1 MKNLIFLLFTISIA
15 GNVVFYLLFLRQ
27 VRELREI
34 KRIHVDLHGESSF
47 ENIIKGL
54 SHELNSMGIQVLA
67 FFKKNK
73 GKLQIEADKAT
84 IPLMKEGSAVKAL
97 FLQKPYHGDKRYE
110 TDKSLMEHFGG
121 QNIAFIPVRAQREQP
136 CWRTNS
142 CSDRSCR
149 CYSKNNACC
158 WLESEK
164 NYKGKALPTYEQK
177 TAKCISCPSLLP
189 VGVFAVKDTSSRKL
203 SKATSFI
210 NDNFR
215 GIIKNSLK
223 CESALVNAATD
234 FLTGIANKETLLR
247 ELEALF
253 KMADRY
259 KHDLSLCFFGV
270 DHFKL
275 FNDAYGHPAGD
286 AILRELAKR
295 VSSAVRKTD
304 IVARY
309 GGEKFCIVF
318 PMTDK
323 KTAIS
328 VAEKIRAQVEHTRFT
343 TPEGPLPVRISMG
356 VASFPIDT
364 IADVQTLID
373 KADRA
378 LLHAKKT
385 RNKAVGYADSMTT
398 LPKKEIKRG
407 QGQLRRQEK

>member
-1 MKNLIFLLFTISIA
+1 
-15 GNVVFYLLFLRQ
+15 
-27 VRELREI
+27 
-34 KRIHVDLHGESSF
+34 
-47 ENIIKGL
+47 
-54 SHELNSMGIQVLA
+54 
-67 FFKKNK
+67 
-73 GKLQIEADKAT
+73 
-84 IPLMKEGSAVKAL
+84 
-97 FLQKPYHGDKRYE
+97 
-110 TDKSLMEHFGG
+110 
-121 QNIAFIPVRAQREQP
+121 
-136 CWRTNS
+136 
-142 CSDRSCR
+142 
-149 CYSKNNACC
+149 
-158 WLESEK
+158 
-164 NYKGKALPTYEQK
+164 
-177 TAKCISCPSLLP
+177 